1 MELFDFGIP
10 ALDKA
15 LNLTATVLLL
25 LALGMLLIR
34 VILRLCDRAFDRSE
48 RLAPFRTYLRSTLRA
63 VLYILL
69 ALAVLGSIGV
79 EITSFVALLS
89 VAGLAVSLSLQNTLS
104 NVAGGVML
112 LIAIVGLASAVY
124 CQYSAAVAST
134 GFATALRSG
143 LFRHIQSLPSDQLD
157 RLGADTLTTRVT
169 NDVNQLQLAVAMLIR
184 LVVRAPFLVI
194 GATVMALLLD
204 WKLACIFFVAAPLMA
219 LVLYLV
225 MSRSIPFYRIIQKKL
240 DRISLITRE
249 NLSGVRVIRAF
260 SRQEK
265 EKERFAQASEDQMST
280 SIAVGRISALLN
292 PLTSA
297 IINLAIAAVIWF
309 GGFRV
314 DAGGMTQGEVI
325 AFVNYLNQILL
336 AMIVVANLVVIFTK
350 AAASA
355 TRVDEVLELHPSIV
369 NRVSRP
375 AQEVEGSPEIAFDAV
390 SFAYPD
396 AGAYSLSD
404 ISFTVARGQTLGII
418 GGTGCGKSTLV
429 NLIPR
434 FYEVSQGSLKV
445 DGVDVRDYPMDQL
458 RGKVGIVPQRA
469 VLFSGT
475 LRQNMQ
481 WRKQDATDEEIWQAL
496 ETAQAASFVRKMPD
510 GLDSVILQGGKN
522 LSGGQKQRLTIARA
536 LVGEPEIL
544 ILDDSASALDF
555 ATDAALRQAIAKFS
569 AERGNRM
576 TTIIVSQRAN
586 TVRYADQIVVLDDG
600 KAAGIGTHEQLLE
613 SCQTY
618 REIYWSQNERQ
629 EAVAQKGGER

>member
-1 MELFDFGIP
+1 MLKFARFLKQFKKEVLIGPVFKLTEAVFELIVPLVMAQIIDVGIANGDRGYVLRMGGVMVLLGLVGLGCALICQYCAARASQGFG
-10 ALDKA
+10 
-15 LNLTATVLLL
+15 TVL
-25 LALGMLLIR
+25 
-34 VILRLCDRAFDRSE
+34 RSE
-48 RLAPFRTYLRSTLRA
+48 MFRH
-63 VLYILL
+63 I
-69 ALAVLGSIGV
+69 
-79 EITSFVALLS
+79 
-89 VAGLAVSLSLQNTLS
+89 NTLS
-104 NVAGGVML
+104 HGEIDQIGTPS
-112 LIAIVGLASAVY
+112 LI
-124 CQYSAAVAST
+124 
-134 GFATALRSG
+134 
-143 LFRHIQSLPSDQLD
+143 
-157 RLGADTLTTRVT
+157 TRIT

-375 AQEVEGSPEIAFDAV
+375 AQEVKGSPEIAFDAV

-434 FYEVSQGSLKV
+434 FYEVSQGSIKV
-445 DGVDVRDYPMDQL
+445 DGVDVRDYPMEQL

-629 EAVAQKGGER
+629 EAVARKGGER

>member
-1 MELFDFGIP
+1 MLKFARFLKQFKREVLIGPVFKLTEAVFELIVPLVMAQIIDVGIANGDRGYVLRMGGVMVLLGLVGLGCALICQYCAARASQGFG
-10 ALDKA
+10 
-15 LNLTATVLLL
+15 TVL
-25 LALGMLLIR
+25 
-34 VILRLCDRAFDRSE
+34 RSE
-48 RLAPFRTYLRSTLRA
+48 MFRH
-63 VLYILL
+63 I
-69 ALAVLGSIGV
+69 
-79 EITSFVALLS
+79 
-89 VAGLAVSLSLQNTLS
+89 NTLS
-104 NVAGGVML
+104 HGEIDQIGTPS
-112 LIAIVGLASAVY
+112 LI
-124 CQYSAAVAST
+124 
-134 GFATALRSG
+134 
-143 LFRHIQSLPSDQLD
+143 
-157 RLGADTLTTRVT
+157 TRIT

-265 EKERFAQASEDQMST
+265 EKERFAQASEDQMTT
-280 SIAVGRISALLN
+280 SITVGRISALLN

-434 FYEVSQGSLKV
+434 FYEVSEGSIKV
-445 DGVDVRDYPMDQL
+445 DGVDVRDYPMEQL

-555 ATDAALRQAIAKFS
+555 ATDAALRRAIAKFS
-569 AERGNRM
+569 AGRGNRM

>member
-1 MELFDFGIP
+1 MLKFARFLKQFKKEVLIGPVFKLTEAVFELIVPLVMAQIIDVGIANGDRGYVLRMGGVMVLLGLVGLGCALICQYCAARASQGFG
-10 ALDKA
+10 
-15 LNLTATVLLL
+15 TVL
-25 LALGMLLIR
+25 
-34 VILRLCDRAFDRSE
+34 RSE
-48 RLAPFRTYLRSTLRA
+48 MFRH
-63 VLYILL
+63 I
-69 ALAVLGSIGV
+69 
-79 EITSFVALLS
+79 
-89 VAGLAVSLSLQNTLS
+89 NTLS
-104 NVAGGVML
+104 HGEIDQIGTPS
-112 LIAIVGLASAVY
+112 LI
-124 CQYSAAVAST
+124 
-134 GFATALRSG
+134 
-143 LFRHIQSLPSDQLD
+143 
-157 RLGADTLTTRVT
+157 TRIT

-219 LVLYLV
+219 LVLYMV

-445 DGVDVRDYPMDQL
+445 DGVDVRDYPMEQL

-569 AERGNRM
+569 AGRGNRM

>member
-1 MELFDFGIP
+1 MLKFARFLKQFKKEVLIGPVFKLTEAVFELIVPLVMAQIIDVGIANGDRGYVLRMGGVMVLLGLVGLGCALICQYCAARASQGFG
-10 ALDKA
+10 
-15 LNLTATVLLL
+15 TVL
-25 LALGMLLIR
+25 
-34 VILRLCDRAFDRSE
+34 RSE
-48 RLAPFRTYLRSTLRA
+48 MFRH
-63 VLYILL
+63 I
-69 ALAVLGSIGV
+69 
-79 EITSFVALLS
+79 
-89 VAGLAVSLSLQNTLS
+89 NTLS
-104 NVAGGVML
+104 HGEIDQIGTPS
-112 LIAIVGLASAVY
+112 LI
-124 CQYSAAVAST
+124 
-134 GFATALRSG
+134 
-143 LFRHIQSLPSDQLD
+143 
-157 RLGADTLTTRVT
+157 TRIT

-265 EKERFAQASEDQMST
+265 EKERFAQASEDQMTT
-280 SIAVGRISALLN
+280 SITVGRISALLN

-355 TRVDEVLELHPSIV
+355 TRVDEVLQLHPSIV

-445 DGVDVRDYPMDQL
+445 DGVDVRDYPMEQL

-555 ATDAALRQAIAKFS
+555 ATDAALRRAIAKFS

-629 EAVAQKGGER
+629 EAVTQKGGER

>member
-1 MELFDFGIP
+1 MLKFARFLKQFKKEVLIGPVFKLTEAVFELIVPLVMAQIIDVGIANGDRGYVLRMGGVMVLLGLVGLGCALICQYCAARASQGFG
-10 ALDKA
+10 
-15 LNLTATVLLL
+15 TVL
-25 LALGMLLIR
+25 
-34 VILRLCDRAFDRSE
+34 RSE
-48 RLAPFRTYLRSTLRA
+48 MFRH
-63 VLYILL
+63 I
-69 ALAVLGSIGV
+69 
-79 EITSFVALLS
+79 
-89 VAGLAVSLSLQNTLS
+89 NTLS
-104 NVAGGVML
+104 HGEIDQIGTPS
-112 LIAIVGLASAVY
+112 LI
-124 CQYSAAVAST
+124 
-134 GFATALRSG
+134 
-143 LFRHIQSLPSDQLD
+143 
-157 RLGADTLTTRVT
+157 TRIT

-265 EKERFAQASEDQMST
+265 EKERFAQASEDQMTT
-280 SIAVGRISALLN
+280 SITVGRISALLN

-434 FYEVSQGSLKV
+434 FYEVSQGCIRV

-569 AERGNRM
+569 AGRGNRM

>member
-1 MELFDFGIP
+1 MLKFARFLKQFKKEVLIGPVFKLTEAVFELIVPLVMAQIIDVGIANGDRGYVLRMGGVMVLLGLVGLGCALICQYCAARASQGFG
-10 ALDKA
+10 
-15 LNLTATVLLL
+15 TVL
-25 LALGMLLIR
+25 
-34 VILRLCDRAFDRSE
+34 RSE
-48 RLAPFRTYLRSTLRA
+48 MFRH
-63 VLYILL
+63 I
-69 ALAVLGSIGV
+69 
-79 EITSFVALLS
+79 
-89 VAGLAVSLSLQNTLS
+89 NTLS
-104 NVAGGVML
+104 HGEIDQIGTPS
-112 LIAIVGLASAVY
+112 LI
-124 CQYSAAVAST
+124 
-134 GFATALRSG
+134 
-143 LFRHIQSLPSDQLD
+143 
-157 RLGADTLTTRVT
+157 TRIT

-265 EKERFAQASEDQMST
+265 EKERFAQASEDQMTT
-280 SIAVGRISALLN
+280 SITVGRISALLN

-369 NRVSRP
+369 DRVSRP

-418 GGTGCGKSTLV
+418 GGTGCGKSTLI
-429 NLIPR
+429 NLVPR
-434 FYEVSQGSLKV
+434 FYEVSEGSIKV
-445 DGVDVRDYPMDQL
+445 DGVDVRDYPMEQL

-569 AERGNRM
+569 AGRGNRM

-613 SCQTY
+613 SCQIY

>member
-1 MELFDFGIP
+1 MLKFARFLKQFKREVLIGPVFKLTEAVFELIVPLVMAQIIDVGIANGDRGYVLRMGGVMVLLGLVGLGCALICQYCAARASQGFG
-10 ALDKA
+10 
-15 LNLTATVLLL
+15 TVL
-25 LALGMLLIR
+25 
-34 VILRLCDRAFDRSE
+34 RSE
-48 RLAPFRTYLRSTLRA
+48 MFRH
-63 VLYILL
+63 I
-69 ALAVLGSIGV
+69 
-79 EITSFVALLS
+79 
-89 VAGLAVSLSLQNTLS
+89 NTLS
-104 NVAGGVML
+104 HGEIDQIGTPS
-112 LIAIVGLASAVY
+112 LI
-124 CQYSAAVAST
+124 
-134 GFATALRSG
+134 
-143 LFRHIQSLPSDQLD
+143 
-157 RLGADTLTTRVT
+157 TRIT

-265 EKERFAQASEDQMST
+265 EKERFAQASEDQMTT

-418 GGTGCGKSTLV
+418 GGTGCGKSTLI
-429 NLIPR
+429 NLVPR
-434 FYEVSQGSLKV
+434 FYEVSEGSIKV
-445 DGVDVRDYPMDQL
+445 DGVDVRDYPMEQL

-569 AERGNRM
+569 AGRGNRM

-613 SCQTY
+613 SCQIY

>member
-1 MELFDFGIP
+1 MLKFARFLKQFKKEVLIGPVFKLTEAVFELIVPLVMAQIIDVGIANGDRGYVLRMGGVMVLLGLVGLGCALICQYCAARASQGFG
-10 ALDKA
+10 
-15 LNLTATVLLL
+15 TVL
-25 LALGMLLIR
+25 
-34 VILRLCDRAFDRSE
+34 RSE
-48 RLAPFRTYLRSTLRA
+48 MFRH
-63 VLYILL
+63 I
-69 ALAVLGSIGV
+69 
-79 EITSFVALLS
+79 
-89 VAGLAVSLSLQNTLS
+89 NTLS
-104 NVAGGVML
+104 HGEIDQIGTPS
-112 LIAIVGLASAVY
+112 LI
-124 CQYSAAVAST
+124 
-134 GFATALRSG
+134 
-143 LFRHIQSLPSDQLD
+143 
-157 RLGADTLTTRVT
+157 TRIT

-314 DAGGMTQGEVI
+314 DVGGMTQGEVI

-445 DGVDVRDYPMDQL
+445 DGVDVRDYPMEQL

-569 AERGNRM
+569 AGRGNRM

>member
-1 MELFDFGIP
+1 MLKFARFLKQFKKEVLIGPVFKLTEAVFELIVPLVMAQIIDVGIANGDRGYVLRMGGVMVLLGLVGLGCALICQYCAARASQGFG
-10 ALDKA
+10 
-15 LNLTATVLLL
+15 TVL
-25 LALGMLLIR
+25 
-34 VILRLCDRAFDRSE
+34 RSE
-48 RLAPFRTYLRSTLRA
+48 MFRH
-63 VLYILL
+63 I
-69 ALAVLGSIGV
+69 
-79 EITSFVALLS
+79 
-89 VAGLAVSLSLQNTLS
+89 NTLS
-104 NVAGGVML
+104 HGEIDQIGTPS
-112 LIAIVGLASAVY
+112 LI
-124 CQYSAAVAST
+124 
-134 GFATALRSG
+134 
-143 LFRHIQSLPSDQLD
+143 
-157 RLGADTLTTRVT
+157 TRIT

-355 TRVDEVLELHPSIV
+355 TRVDEVLQLHPSIV

-375 AQEVEGSPEIAFDAV
+375 AQEIEGSPEIAFDAV

-445 DGVDVRDYPMDQL
+445 DGVDVRDYPMEQL

-586 TVRYADQIVVLDDG
+586 TVRYADQIMVLDDG

-618 REIYWSQNERQ
+618 QEIYWSQNERQ

>member
-1 MELFDFGIP
+1 MLKFARFLKQFKKEVLIGPVFKLTEAVFELIVPLVMAQIIDVGIANGDRGYVLRMGGVMVLLGLVGLGCALICQYCAARASQGFG
-10 ALDKA
+10 
-15 LNLTATVLLL
+15 TVL
-25 LALGMLLIR
+25 
-34 VILRLCDRAFDRSE
+34 RSE
-48 RLAPFRTYLRSTLRA
+48 MFRH
-63 VLYILL
+63 I
-69 ALAVLGSIGV
+69 
-79 EITSFVALLS
+79 
-89 VAGLAVSLSLQNTLS
+89 NTLS
-104 NVAGGVML
+104 HGEIDQIGTPS
-112 LIAIVGLASAVY
+112 LI
-124 CQYSAAVAST
+124 
-134 GFATALRSG
+134 
-143 LFRHIQSLPSDQLD
+143 
-157 RLGADTLTTRVT
+157 TRIT

-445 DGVDVRDYPMDQL
+445 DGVDVRDYPMEQL

-569 AERGNRM
+569 AGRGNRM

-613 SCQTY
+613 SCQIY

>member
-1 MELFDFGIP
+1 MLKFARFLKQFKREVLIGPVFKLTEAVFELIVPLVMAQIIDVGIANGDRGYVLRMGGVMVLLGLVGLGCALICQYCAARASQGFG
-10 ALDKA
+10 
-15 LNLTATVLLL
+15 TVL
-25 LALGMLLIR
+25 
-34 VILRLCDRAFDRSE
+34 RSE
-48 RLAPFRTYLRSTLRA
+48 MFRH
-63 VLYILL
+63 I
-69 ALAVLGSIGV
+69 
-79 EITSFVALLS
+79 
-89 VAGLAVSLSLQNTLS
+89 NTLS
-104 NVAGGVML
+104 HGEIDQIGTPS
-112 LIAIVGLASAVY
+112 LI
-124 CQYSAAVAST
+124 
-134 GFATALRSG
+134 
-143 LFRHIQSLPSDQLD
+143 
-157 RLGADTLTTRVT
+157 TRIT

-445 DGVDVRDYPMDQL
+445 DGVDVRDYPMEQL

-496 ETAQAASFVRKMPD
+496 ETAQAASFVRKMSD

-629 EAVAQKGGER
+629 EDVAQKGGER

>member
-1 MELFDFGIP
+1 MLKFARFLKQFKREVLIGPVFKLTEAVFELIVPLVMAQIIDVGIANGDRGYVLRMGGVMVLLGLVGLGCALICQYCAARASQGFG
-10 ALDKA
+10 
-15 LNLTATVLLL
+15 TVL
-25 LALGMLLIR
+25 
-34 VILRLCDRAFDRSE
+34 RSE
-48 RLAPFRTYLRSTLRA
+48 MFRH
-63 VLYILL
+63 I
-69 ALAVLGSIGV
+69 
-79 EITSFVALLS
+79 
-89 VAGLAVSLSLQNTLS
+89 NTLS
-104 NVAGGVML
+104 HGEIDQIGTPS
-112 LIAIVGLASAVY
+112 LI
-124 CQYSAAVAST
+124 
-134 GFATALRSG
+134 
-143 LFRHIQSLPSDQLD
+143 
-157 RLGADTLTTRVT
+157 TRIT

-434 FYEVSQGSLKV
+434 FYEVSQGSIKV
-445 DGVDVRDYPMDQL
+445 DGVDVRDYPMEQL

-481 WRKQDATDEEIWQAL
+481 WRKQDATDEEIWQVL

-555 ATDAALRQAIAKFS
+555 ATDAALRRAIAKFS
-569 AERGNRM
+569 AGRGNRM

>member
-1 MELFDFGIP
+1 MLKFARFLKQFKKEVLIGPVFKLTEAVFELIVPLVMAQIIDVGIANGDRGYVLRMGGVMVLLGLVGLGCALICQYCAARASQGFG
-10 ALDKA
+10 
-15 LNLTATVLLL
+15 TVL
-25 LALGMLLIR
+25 
-34 VILRLCDRAFDRSE
+34 RSE
-48 RLAPFRTYLRSTLRA
+48 MFRH
-63 VLYILL
+63 I
-69 ALAVLGSIGV
+69 
-79 EITSFVALLS
+79 
-89 VAGLAVSLSLQNTLS
+89 NTLS
-104 NVAGGVML
+104 HGEIDQIGTPS
-112 LIAIVGLASAVY
+112 LI
-124 CQYSAAVAST
+124 
-134 GFATALRSG
+134 
-143 LFRHIQSLPSDQLD
+143 
-157 RLGADTLTTRVT
+157 TRIT

-265 EKERFAQASEDQMST
+265 EKERFAQASEDQMTT
-280 SIAVGRISALLN
+280 SITVGRISALLN

-613 SCQTY
+613 SCQIY

>member
-1 MELFDFGIP
+1 MLKFARFLKQFKKEVLIGPVFKLTEAVFELIVPLVMAQIIDVGIANGDRGYVLRMGGVMVLLGLVGLGCALICQYCAARASQGFG
-10 ALDKA
+10 
-15 LNLTATVLLL
+15 TVL
-25 LALGMLLIR
+25 
-34 VILRLCDRAFDRSE
+34 RSE
-48 RLAPFRTYLRSTLRA
+48 MFRH
-63 VLYILL
+63 I
-69 ALAVLGSIGV
+69 
-79 EITSFVALLS
+79 
-89 VAGLAVSLSLQNTLS
+89 NTLS
-104 NVAGGVML
+104 HGEIDQIGTPS
-112 LIAIVGLASAVY
+112 LI
-124 CQYSAAVAST
+124 
-134 GFATALRSG
+134 
-143 LFRHIQSLPSDQLD
+143 
-157 RLGADTLTTRVT
+157 TRIT

-375 AQEVEGSPEIAFDAV
+375 AQEIEGSPEIAFDAV

-445 DGVDVRDYPMDQL
+445 DGVDVRDYPMEQL

-613 SCQTY
+613 NCQTY

>member
-1 MELFDFGIP
+1 MLKFARFLKQFKKEVLIGPVFKLTEAVFELIVPLVMAQIIDVGIANGDRGYVLRMGGVMVLLGLVGLGCALICQYCAARASQGFG
-10 ALDKA
+10 
-15 LNLTATVLLL
+15 TVL
-25 LALGMLLIR
+25 
-34 VILRLCDRAFDRSE
+34 RSE
-48 RLAPFRTYLRSTLRA
+48 MFRH
-63 VLYILL
+63 I
-69 ALAVLGSIGV
+69 
-79 EITSFVALLS
+79 
-89 VAGLAVSLSLQNTLS
+89 NTLS
-104 NVAGGVML
+104 HGEIDQIGTPS
-112 LIAIVGLASAVY
+112 LI
-124 CQYSAAVAST
+124 
-134 GFATALRSG
+134 
-143 LFRHIQSLPSDQLD
+143 
-157 RLGADTLTTRVT
+157 TRIT

-204 WKLACIFFVAAPLMA
+204 WKLACIFFVASPLMA

-265 EKERFAQASEDQMST
+265 EKERFAQASEDQMRT

-445 DGVDVRDYPMDQL
+445 DGVDVRDYPMEQL

-569 AERGNRM
+569 AGRGNRM

>member
-1 MELFDFGIP
+1 MLKFARFLKQFKREVLIGPVFKLTEAVFELIVPLVMAQIIDVGIANGDRGYVLRMGGVMVLLGLVGLGCALICQYCAARASQGFG
-10 ALDKA
+10 
-15 LNLTATVLLL
+15 TVL
-25 LALGMLLIR
+25 
-34 VILRLCDRAFDRSE
+34 RSE
-48 RLAPFRTYLRSTLRA
+48 MFRH
-63 VLYILL
+63 I
-69 ALAVLGSIGV
+69 
-79 EITSFVALLS
+79 
-89 VAGLAVSLSLQNTLS
+89 NTLS
-104 NVAGGVML
+104 HGEIDQIGTPS
-112 LIAIVGLASAVY
+112 LI
-124 CQYSAAVAST
+124 
-134 GFATALRSG
+134 
-143 LFRHIQSLPSDQLD
+143 
-157 RLGADTLTTRVT
+157 TRIT

-265 EKERFAQASEDQMST
+265 EKERFAQASEDQMTT
-280 SIAVGRISALLN
+280 SITVGRISALLN

-445 DGVDVRDYPMDQL
+445 DGVDVRDYPMEQL

-569 AERGNRM
+569 AGRGNRM

-629 EAVAQKGGER
+629 EAVARKGGER

>member
-1 MELFDFGIP
+1 MLKFARFLKQFKKEVLIGPVFKLTEAVFELIVPLVMAQIIDVGIANGDRGYVLRMGGVMVLLGLVGLGCALICQYCAARASQGFG
-10 ALDKA
+10 
-15 LNLTATVLLL
+15 TVL
-25 LALGMLLIR
+25 
-34 VILRLCDRAFDRSE
+34 RSE
-48 RLAPFRTYLRSTLRA
+48 MFRH
-63 VLYILL
+63 I
-69 ALAVLGSIGV
+69 
-79 EITSFVALLS
+79 
-89 VAGLAVSLSLQNTLS
+89 NTLS
-104 NVAGGVML
+104 HGEIDQIGTPS
-112 LIAIVGLASAVY
+112 LI
-124 CQYSAAVAST
+124 
-134 GFATALRSG
+134 
-143 LFRHIQSLPSDQLD
+143 
-157 RLGADTLTTRVT
+157 TRIT

-265 EKERFAQASEDQMST
+265 EKERFAQASEDQMTT

-355 TRVDEVLELHPSIV
+355 TRVDEVLQLHPSIV

-375 AQEVEGSPEIAFDAV
+375 AQEIEGSPEIAFDAV

-445 DGVDVRDYPMDQL
+445 DGVDVRDYPMEQL

-555 ATDAALRQAIAKFS
+555 ATDAALRRAIAKFS
-569 AERGNRM
+569 AGRGNRM

-629 EAVAQKGGER
+629 EAVTQKGGER

>member
-1 MELFDFGIP
+1 MLKFARFLKQFKREVLIGPVFKLTEAVFELIVPLVMAQIIDVGIANGDRGYVLRMGGVMVLLGLVGLGCALICQYCAARASQGFG
-10 ALDKA
+10 
-15 LNLTATVLLL
+15 TVL
-25 LALGMLLIR
+25 
-34 VILRLCDRAFDRSE
+34 RSE
-48 RLAPFRTYLRSTLRA
+48 MFRH
-63 VLYILL
+63 I
-69 ALAVLGSIGV
+69 
-79 EITSFVALLS
+79 
-89 VAGLAVSLSLQNTLS
+89 NTLS
-104 NVAGGVML
+104 HGEIDQIGTPS
-112 LIAIVGLASAVY
+112 LI
-124 CQYSAAVAST
+124 
-134 GFATALRSG
+134 
-143 LFRHIQSLPSDQLD
+143 
-157 RLGADTLTTRVT
+157 TRIT

-265 EKERFAQASEDQMST
+265 EKERFAQASEDQMTT
-280 SIAVGRISALLN
+280 SITVGRISALLN

-314 DAGGMTQGEVI
+314 DSGSMTQGEVI

-355 TRVDEVLELHPSIV
+355 TRVDEVLQLHPSIV

-445 DGVDVRDYPMDQL
+445 DGVDVRDYPMEQL

-569 AERGNRM
+569 AGRGNRM

-613 SCQTY
+613 SCQIY

>member
-1 MELFDFGIP
+1 MLKFARFLKQFKREVLIGPVFKLTEAVFELIVPLVMAQIIDVGIANGDRGYVLRMGGVMVLLGLVGLGCALICQYCAARASQGFG
-10 ALDKA
+10 
-15 LNLTATVLLL
+15 TVL
-25 LALGMLLIR
+25 
-34 VILRLCDRAFDRSE
+34 RSE
-48 RLAPFRTYLRSTLRA
+48 MFRH
-63 VLYILL
+63 I
-69 ALAVLGSIGV
+69 
-79 EITSFVALLS
+79 
-89 VAGLAVSLSLQNTLS
+89 NTLS
-104 NVAGGVML
+104 HGEIDQIGTPS
-112 LIAIVGLASAVY
+112 LI
-124 CQYSAAVAST
+124 
-134 GFATALRSG
+134 
-143 LFRHIQSLPSDQLD
+143 
-157 RLGADTLTTRVT
+157 TRIT

-314 DAGGMTQGEVI
+314 DVGGMTQGEVI

-355 TRVDEVLELHPSIV
+355 TRVDEVLQLHPSIV

-434 FYEVSQGSLKV
+434 FYEVSQGCIRV

-569 AERGNRM
+569 AGRGNRM

-586 TVRYADQIVVLDDG
+586 TVRYADQIMVLDDG

-618 REIYWSQNERQ
+618 QEIYWSQNERQ

>member
-1 MELFDFGIP
+1 MLKFARFLKQFKREVLIGPVFKLTEAVFELIVPLVMAQIIDVGIANGDRGYVLRMGGVMVLLGLVGLGCALICQYCAARASQGFG
-10 ALDKA
+10 
-15 LNLTATVLLL
+15 TVL
-25 LALGMLLIR
+25 
-34 VILRLCDRAFDRSE
+34 RSE
-48 RLAPFRTYLRSTLRA
+48 MFRH
-63 VLYILL
+63 I
-69 ALAVLGSIGV
+69 
-79 EITSFVALLS
+79 
-89 VAGLAVSLSLQNTLS
+89 NTLS
-104 NVAGGVML
+104 HGEIDQIGTPS
-112 LIAIVGLASAVY
+112 LI
-124 CQYSAAVAST
+124 
-134 GFATALRSG
+134 
-143 LFRHIQSLPSDQLD
+143 
-157 RLGADTLTTRVT
+157 TRIT

-314 DAGGMTQGEVI
+314 DVGGMTQGEVI

-445 DGVDVRDYPMDQL
+445 DGVDVRDYPMEQL

-555 ATDAALRQAIAKFS
+555 ATDAALRRAIAKFS

-613 SCQTY
+613 SCQIY

>member
-1 MELFDFGIP
+1 MLKFARFLKQFKREVLIGPVFKLTEAVFELIVPLVMAQIIDVGIANGDRGYVLRMGGVMVLLGLVGLGCALICQYCAARASQGFG
-10 ALDKA
+10 
-15 LNLTATVLLL
+15 TVL
-25 LALGMLLIR
+25 
-34 VILRLCDRAFDRSE
+34 RSE
-48 RLAPFRTYLRSTLRA
+48 MFRH
-63 VLYILL
+63 I
-69 ALAVLGSIGV
+69 
-79 EITSFVALLS
+79 
-89 VAGLAVSLSLQNTLS
+89 NTLS
-104 NVAGGVML
+104 HGEIDQIGTPS
-112 LIAIVGLASAVY
+112 LI
-124 CQYSAAVAST
+124 
-134 GFATALRSG
+134 
-143 LFRHIQSLPSDQLD
+143 
-157 RLGADTLTTRVT
+157 TRIT

-375 AQEVEGSPEIAFDAV
+375 AQKVEGSPEIAFDAV

-434 FYEVSQGSLKV
+434 FYEVSQGSIKV
-445 DGVDVRDYPMDQL
+445 DGVDVRDYPMEQL

-555 ATDAALRQAIAKFS
+555 ATDAALRRAIAKFS
-569 AERGNRM
+569 AGRGNRM

>member
-1 MELFDFGIP
+1 MLKFARFLKQFKREVLIGPVFKLTEAVFELIVPLVMAQIIDVGIANGDRGYVLRMGGVMVLLGLVGLGCALICQYCAARASQGFG
-10 ALDKA
+10 
-15 LNLTATVLLL
+15 TVL
-25 LALGMLLIR
+25 
-34 VILRLCDRAFDRSE
+34 RSE
-48 RLAPFRTYLRSTLRA
+48 MFRH
-63 VLYILL
+63 I
-69 ALAVLGSIGV
+69 
-79 EITSFVALLS
+79 
-89 VAGLAVSLSLQNTLS
+89 NTLS
-104 NVAGGVML
+104 HGEIDQIGTPS
-112 LIAIVGLASAVY
+112 LI
-124 CQYSAAVAST
+124 
-134 GFATALRSG
+134 
-143 LFRHIQSLPSDQLD
+143 
-157 RLGADTLTTRVT
+157 TRIT

-404 ISFTVARGQTLGII
+404 ISFTIARGQTLGII

-445 DGVDVRDYPMDQL
+445 DGVDVRDYPMEQL

-555 ATDAALRQAIAKFS
+555 ATDAALRRAIAKFS

-629 EAVAQKGGER
+629 EAVSQKGGER

>member
-1 MELFDFGIP
+1 MLKFARFLKQFKKEVLIGPVFKLTEAVFELIVPLVMAQIIDVGIANGDRGYVLRMGGVMVLLGLVGLGCALICQYCAARASQGFG
-10 ALDKA
+10 
-15 LNLTATVLLL
+15 TVL
-25 LALGMLLIR
+25 
-34 VILRLCDRAFDRSE
+34 RSE
-48 RLAPFRTYLRSTLRA
+48 MFRH
-63 VLYILL
+63 I
-69 ALAVLGSIGV
+69 
-79 EITSFVALLS
+79 
-89 VAGLAVSLSLQNTLS
+89 NTLS
-104 NVAGGVML
+104 HGEIDQIGTPS
-112 LIAIVGLASAVY
+112 LI
-124 CQYSAAVAST
+124 
-134 GFATALRSG
+134 
-143 LFRHIQSLPSDQLD
+143 
-157 RLGADTLTTRVT
+157 TRIT

-265 EKERFAQASEDQMST
+265 EKERFAQASEDQMTT
-280 SIAVGRISALLN
+280 SITVGRISALLN

-375 AQEVEGSPEIAFDAV
+375 VQEVEGSPEIAFDAV

-445 DGVDVRDYPMDQL
+445 DGVDVRDYPMEQL

-481 WRKQDATDEEIWQAL
+481 WRKQDAPDEEIWQAL

-629 EAVAQKGGER
+629 EAVTQKGGER

>member
-1 MELFDFGIP
+1 MLKFARFLKQFKKEVLIGPVFKLTEAVFELIVPLVMAQIIDVGIANGDRGYVLRMGGVMVLLGLVGLGCALICQYCAARASQGFG
-10 ALDKA
+10 
-15 LNLTATVLLL
+15 TVL
-25 LALGMLLIR
+25 
-34 VILRLCDRAFDRSE
+34 RSE
-48 RLAPFRTYLRSTLRA
+48 MFRH
-63 VLYILL
+63 I
-69 ALAVLGSIGV
+69 
-79 EITSFVALLS
+79 
-89 VAGLAVSLSLQNTLS
+89 NTLS
-104 NVAGGVML
+104 HGEIDQIGTPS
-112 LIAIVGLASAVY
+112 LI
-124 CQYSAAVAST
+124 
-134 GFATALRSG
+134 
-143 LFRHIQSLPSDQLD
+143 
-157 RLGADTLTTRVT
+157 TRIT

-265 EKERFAQASEDQMST
+265 EKERFAQASEDQMTT
-280 SIAVGRISALLN
+280 SITVGRISALLN

-314 DAGGMTQGEVI
+314 DVGGMTQGEVI

-445 DGVDVRDYPMDQL
+445 DGVDVRDYPMEQL

-555 ATDAALRQAIAKFS
+555 ATDAALRRAIAKFS
-569 AERGNRM
+569 AGRGNRM

>member
-1 MELFDFGIP
+1 MLKFARFLKQFKKEVLIGPVFKLTEAVFELIVPLVMAQIIDVGIANGDRGYVLRMGGVMVLLGLVGLGCALICQYCAARASQGFG
-10 ALDKA
+10 
-15 LNLTATVLLL
+15 TVL
-25 LALGMLLIR
+25 
-34 VILRLCDRAFDRSE
+34 RSE
-48 RLAPFRTYLRSTLRA
+48 MFRH
-63 VLYILL
+63 I
-69 ALAVLGSIGV
+69 
-79 EITSFVALLS
+79 
-89 VAGLAVSLSLQNTLS
+89 NTLS
-104 NVAGGVML
+104 HGEIDQIGTPS
-112 LIAIVGLASAVY
+112 LI
-124 CQYSAAVAST
+124 
-134 GFATALRSG
+134 
-143 LFRHIQSLPSDQLD
+143 
-157 RLGADTLTTRVT
+157 TRIT

-375 AQEVEGSPEIAFDAV
+375 AQEIEGSPEIAFDAV

-445 DGVDVRDYPMDQL
+445 DGVDVRDYPMEQL

>member
-1 MELFDFGIP
+1 MLKFARFLKQFKREVLIGPVFKLTEAVFELIVPLVMAQIIDVGIANGDRGYVLRMGGVMVLLGLVGLGCALICQYCAARASQGFG
-10 ALDKA
+10 
-15 LNLTATVLLL
+15 TVL
-25 LALGMLLIR
+25 
-34 VILRLCDRAFDRSE
+34 RSE
-48 RLAPFRTYLRSTLRA
+48 MFRH
-63 VLYILL
+63 I
-69 ALAVLGSIGV
+69 
-79 EITSFVALLS
+79 
-89 VAGLAVSLSLQNTLS
+89 NTLS
-104 NVAGGVML
+104 HGEIDQIGTPS
-112 LIAIVGLASAVY
+112 LI
-124 CQYSAAVAST
+124 
-134 GFATALRSG
+134 
-143 LFRHIQSLPSDQLD
+143 
-157 RLGADTLTTRVT
+157 TRIT

-265 EKERFAQASEDQMST
+265 EKERFAQASEDQMTT
-280 SIAVGRISALLN
+280 SITVGRISALLN

-445 DGVDVRDYPMDQL
+445 DGVDVRDYPMEQL

-569 AERGNRM
+569 AGRGNRM

>member
-1 MELFDFGIP
+1 MLKFARFLKQFKKEVLIGPVFKLTEAVFELIVPLVMAQIIDVGIANGDRGYVLRMGGVMVLLGLVGLGCALICQYCAARASQGFG
-10 ALDKA
+10 
-15 LNLTATVLLL
+15 TVL
-25 LALGMLLIR
+25 
-34 VILRLCDRAFDRSE
+34 RSE
-48 RLAPFRTYLRSTLRA
+48 MFRH
-63 VLYILL
+63 I
-69 ALAVLGSIGV
+69 
-79 EITSFVALLS
+79 
-89 VAGLAVSLSLQNTLS
+89 NTLS
-104 NVAGGVML
+104 HGEIDQIGTPS
-112 LIAIVGLASAVY
+112 LI
-124 CQYSAAVAST
+124 
-134 GFATALRSG
+134 
-143 LFRHIQSLPSDQLD
+143 
-157 RLGADTLTTRVT
+157 TRIT

-265 EKERFAQASEDQMST
+265 EKERFAQASEDQMTT

-355 TRVDEVLELHPSIV
+355 TRVDEVLQLHPSIV

-434 FYEVSQGSLKV
+434 FYEVSEGSIKV
-445 DGVDVRDYPMDQL
+445 DGVDVRDYPMEQL

-569 AERGNRM
+569 AGRGNRM

-613 SCQTY
+613 SCQIY

>member
-1 MELFDFGIP
+1 MLKFARFLKQFKKEVLIGPVFKLTEAVFELIVPLVMAQIIDVGIANGDRGYVLRMGGVMVLLGLVGLGCALICQYCAARASQGFG
-10 ALDKA
+10 
-15 LNLTATVLLL
+15 TVL
-25 LALGMLLIR
+25 
-34 VILRLCDRAFDRSE
+34 RSE
-48 RLAPFRTYLRSTLRA
+48 MFRH
-63 VLYILL
+63 I
-69 ALAVLGSIGV
+69 
-79 EITSFVALLS
+79 
-89 VAGLAVSLSLQNTLS
+89 NTLS
-104 NVAGGVML
+104 HGEIDQIGTPS
-112 LIAIVGLASAVY
+112 LI
-124 CQYSAAVAST
+124 
-134 GFATALRSG
+134 
-143 LFRHIQSLPSDQLD
+143 
-157 RLGADTLTTRVT
+157 TRIT

-265 EKERFAQASEDQMST
+265 EKERFAQASEDQMTT

-355 TRVDEVLELHPSIV
+355 TRVDEVLQLHPSIV

-445 DGVDVRDYPMDQL
+445 DGVDVRDYPMEQL

-569 AERGNRM
+569 AGRGNRM

-613 SCQTY
+613 SCQIY

>member
-1 MELFDFGIP
+1 MLKFARFLKQFKREVLIGPVFKLTEAVFELIVPLVMAQIIDVGI
-10 ALDKA
+10 ANGDRGY
-15 LNLTATVLLL
+15 VLR
-25 LALGMLLIR
+25 M
-34 VILRLCDRAFDRSE
+34 
-48 RLAPFRTYLRSTLRA
+48 
-63 VLYILL
+63 
-69 ALAVLGSIGV
+69 
-79 EITSFVALLS
+79 
-89 VAGLAVSLSLQNTLS
+89 
-104 NVAGGVML
+104 GGVMVL
-112 LIAIVGLASAVY
+112 LGLVGLGCALI
-124 CQYSAAVAST
+124 CQYCAARASQ
-134 GFATALRSG
+134 GFGTVLRSEM
-143 LFRHIQSLPSDQLD
+143 FRHINILSHGEIDQIGTPSLI
-157 RLGADTLTTRVT
+157 TRIT

-434 FYEVSQGSLKV
+434 FYEVSQGSIKV
-445 DGVDVRDYPMDQL
+445 DGVDVRDYPMEQL
-458 RGKVGIVPQRA
+458 RGKVGIVPQKA

-569 AERGNRM
+569 AGRGNRM

-600 KAAGIGTHEQLLE
+600 RATGIGTHEQLLE

>member
-1 MELFDFGIP
+1 MLKFARFLKQFKKEVLIGPVFKLTEAVFELIVPLVMAQIIDVGIANGDRGYVLRMGGVMVLLGLVGLGCALICQYCAARASQGFG
-10 ALDKA
+10 
-15 LNLTATVLLL
+15 TVL
-25 LALGMLLIR
+25 
-34 VILRLCDRAFDRSE
+34 RSE
-48 RLAPFRTYLRSTLRA
+48 MFRH
-63 VLYILL
+63 I
-69 ALAVLGSIGV
+69 
-79 EITSFVALLS
+79 
-89 VAGLAVSLSLQNTLS
+89 NTLS
-104 NVAGGVML
+104 HGEIDQIGTPS
-112 LIAIVGLASAVY
+112 LI
-124 CQYSAAVAST
+124 
-134 GFATALRSG
+134 
-143 LFRHIQSLPSDQLD
+143 
-157 RLGADTLTTRVT
+157 TRIT

-569 AERGNRM
+569 AGRGNRM

-613 SCQTY
+613 SCQIY